1 MQLVLDGFKSVD
13 GQSFL
18 VVSLVTVRMNLCH
31 LTEVID
37 RLKSYLENHPDIRD
51 DTSRWIEGMGWDQTK
66 WPGAQFPTAVS
77 DPCI

>member
-1 MQLVLDGFKSVD
+1 MY
-13 GQSFL
+13 
-18 VVSLVTVRMNLCH
+18 

-37 RLKSYLENHPDIRD
+37 RLKGYLENHPDIRD

-77 DPCI
+77 NSCRLRRTTESLSRKIWTVSLLFEDGPFH